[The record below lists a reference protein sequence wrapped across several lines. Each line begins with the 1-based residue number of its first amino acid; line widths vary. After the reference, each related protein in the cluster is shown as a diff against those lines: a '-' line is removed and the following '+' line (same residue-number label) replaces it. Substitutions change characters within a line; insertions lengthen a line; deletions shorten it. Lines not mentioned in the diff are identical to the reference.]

1 MGLSLRG
8 NGSGSPL
15 EGLPHGVTHSLY
27 PFRIFSARLPRMTR
41 FLGSLLFLILIDTT
55 AFAGGLSYL
64 CGDKAIRL
72 NLDNQTVSISSFGAP
87 QQLRTVTIPMQKVEN
102 GFEWTDK
109 PPTKA
114 RLNLLKMVL
123 RHGYGRNGWVDT
135 GKAQKCVSPSIL
147 KK

>member
-1 MGLSLRG
+1 MRRTASGLAVRDRG
-8 NGSGSPL
+8 CQTFPMK
-15 EGLPHGVTHSLY
+15 
-27 PFRIFSARLPRMTR
+27 RI
-41 FLGSLLFLILIDTT
+41 LGSLLFLILIDTT

-72 NLDNQTVSISSFGAP
+72 SLDNQTVSISRFGAP

-123 RHGYGRNGWVDT
+123 RHGYERNGWVDT
-135 GKAQKCVSPSIL
+135 GKAQKCVRPSIL
-147 KK
+147 KR

>member
-1 MGLSLRG
+1 MKKLAIALMLLPLFGAPVF
-8 NGSGSPL
+8 GS
-15 EGLPHGVTHSLY
+15 
-27 PFRIFSARLPRMTR
+27 
-41 FLGSLLFLILIDTT
+41 
-55 AFAGGLSYL
+55 GLSYL

-72 NLDNQTVSISSFGAP
+72 NLDNQTVSISRFGTP

-123 RHGYGRNGWVDT
+123 RHGYERDGWVDT
-135 GKAQKCVSPSIL
+135 GKAQKCVRPSIL
-147 KK
+147 KR